1 MVINDILVFEVLRIR
16 KAIELL
22 QYFLNIGYCNAE
34 RYKCPPKGTI
44 QVLMA

>member
-22 QYFLNIGYCNAE
+22 QYFLNALHTLLVTLIH
-34 RYKCPPKGTI
+34 
-44 QVLMA
+44 